1 LRHTLTTE
9 ALMTIIARDAP
20 DRLRAIPAVLV
31 LVMLVT
37 ACARPG
43 EDPDAVDSET
53 RERVV
58 AVAEP
63 AATALARTLSGRLLD
78 AVAEGGPAGA
88 IEFCS
93 REAVTLTDG
102 VVADLGEGWAVKR
115 TALRTRNPANVPD
128 ALEARAL
135 DRFHA
140 AESDGGGLEDHVQR
154 TAGGDFRY
162 YRPLRIAPLCLEC
175 HGDPEAMQPAVRRA
189 LEDRYPDDAATG
201 YADGDLR
208 GLIRVSVPAS
218 AMRTAAPPSA
228 P

>member
-1 LRHTLTTE
+1 
-9 ALMTIIARDAP
+9 MTIIARDAT
-20 DRLRAIPAVLV
+20 DRLRAIPAVLA
-31 LVMLVT
+31 LATLAA
-37 ACARPG
+37 ACARTG
-43 EDPDAVDSET
+43 DDPDAVDPAT

-63 AATALARTLSGRLLD
+63 AATALARTLSGQLLD

-93 REAVTLTDG
+93 RAAVVLTDG

-115 TALRTRNPANVPD
+115 TALRTRNPANAPD

-140 AESDGGGLEDHVQR
+140 AESADGGLEDHVQR
-154 TAGGDFRY
+154 TADGDYRY
-162 YRPLRIAPLCLEC
+162 YRPLRIAPLCMEC
-175 HGDPEAMQPAVRRA
+175 HGDPEAMQPAVRQA
-189 LEDRYPDDAATG
+189 LADRYPEDAATG
-201 YADGDLR
+201 YAEGDLR

-218 AMRTAAPPSA
+218 AVRTG
-228 P
+228 